1 MKNISELDI
10 ITDICM
16 FYFVYSKEFEY
27 NFQSEDYNK
36 FNDFDTNNIY
46 KSIAKVN
53 EILIEGD
60 ETFLSNHLNI
70 KGTSKK
76 EFDEFPFSL
85 AIQKN
90 IAEIFYKYNNHY
102 DIENL
107 DDSINILDT
116 YIHLFSINK
125 TSIPIVYFYYF
136 NDVMQKRALTKF
148 NKTVSKIKQSID
160 NAKKHSLGFAKI
172 QKHTIIETYQNKLVK
187 SYLNNPIHI
196 SGKQNKLNNSLT
208 FSTRDN
214 VISLIKLLSTKEELE
229 NLFKNYSLKF
239 ENKITK
245 GIHLNFVHDW
255 ISDNINNGNVDFSKL
270 DSEEIQKINT
280 EKKEFNRLKDWAKEN
295 ELYSFLK
302 RKFSEEETNTIL
314 ATISRKDFKTLS
326 FPTIPFSTQ
335 SSLFTF
341 CYYIGYFEFLSKI
354 KKLNLETIKSYNV
367 LETHLNYFESNK
379 IKIKVFRDYYKYKN
393 NKNSKRYPFHKKDM
407 VLKTIKNYGFNTD
420 NLTTIEEIYF

>member
-1 MKNISELDI
+1 MKNTNELGI
-10 ITDICM
+10 IKDICM
-16 FYFVYSKEFEY
+16 FFDIFSKEFEY
-27 NFQSEDYNK
+27 NFQSEDYKK
-36 FNDFDTNNIY
+36 FRDFDTNNIY
-46 KSIAKVN
+46 KSIAVVN
-53 EILIEGD
+53 EILVDGID
-60 ETFLSNHLNI
+60 ASLINHLNI
-70 KGTSKK
+70 KDTPKK
-76 EFDEFPFSL
+76 DLNEFPFSNSTSTK
-85 AIQKN
+85 IVDF
-90 IAEIFYKYNNHY
+90 FYKHNKYY
-102 DIENL
+102 DIENI
-107 DDSINILDT
+107 DDSVIILNI
-116 YIHLFSINK
+116 YKHLFSINK
-125 TSIPIVYFYYF
+125 TSIPVNYFYYF
-136 NDVMQKRALTKF
+136 NDVMQKRAKAKF
-148 NKTVSKIKQSID
+148 NKTVYKIKHSLD
-160 NAKKHSLGFAKI
+160 NAKKHSLGFVKI
-172 QKHTIIETYQNKLVK
+172 QEHSITETYQNKLVK

-229 NLFKNYSLKF
+229 NQFKNYSLKF

-245 GIHLNFVHDW
+245 GIHLNFVHEW

-280 EKKEFNRLKDWAKEN
+280 EKKEFNKLKNWAKEN

-393 NKNSKRYPFHKKDM
+393 NKNSKRYPFHKKEI